1 MSRITQ
7 SQGVTIIEPGAS
19 YDSLDERS
27 LEEFGEVLLAEATY
41 ADPPRLLLDLSRTA
55 FIGSSFIELL
65 VQAWKRLKHRRGDMA
80 LCALQPFC
88 AEVLRIARLDTIWP
102 IYASQR
108 DALAAMSCAQTLGE
122 ADQAE
127 GRR

>member
-1 MSRITQ
+1 MSHITQ
-7 SQGVTIIEPGAS
+7 SQGVTIIELGTS

-41 ADPPRLLLDLSRTA
+41 ADPPCLILDLSRTA

-65 VQAWKRLKHRRGDMA
+65 VQAWKRLKQRRGHMA

-102 IYASQR
+102 IYPSR
-108 DALAAMSCAQTLGE
+108 SEALAAMLRSQAVGK
-122 ADQAE
+122 AD
-127 GRR
+127 